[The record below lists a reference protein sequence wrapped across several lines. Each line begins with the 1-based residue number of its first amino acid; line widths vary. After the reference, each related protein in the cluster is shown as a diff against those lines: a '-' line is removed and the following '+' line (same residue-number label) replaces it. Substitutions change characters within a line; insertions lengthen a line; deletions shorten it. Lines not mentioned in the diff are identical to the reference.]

1 MNLGLGHLTELK
13 AHLLNEALRS
23 ETTFDGAIAALG
35 KGVAA
40 RFDAECNRKFAR
52 VAGATAEFSCDRD
65 YLPLPRYPIEAIG
78 KIELRET
85 LTAGWV
91 DQGAVNDLV
100 VQIMAEAGIVVLH
113 APLGGWR
120 DRLRLTYT
128 GGYWY
133 PTAPATAVQS
143 GNVAIDSGGF
153 AATILFSSAFAGVPS
168 VKCATISPADGAIL
182 AATPFDI
189 TSAGFTV
196 RLSAATAA
204 AGYSVDWVAVYGGE
218 DLAALVLQEATVALD
233 IGDGQ
238 KEITF
243 ATPFAVAPIV
253 VCNVV
258 TPTGGYLVAC
268 APSLVTTTGFR
279 ALLSWQIDATG
290 YALSYIAVSPTALAA
305 SEASTL
311 PTGAIQLPDDLKLA
325 WLLQCEHIW
334 SLRDNLGVSVAA
346 SAKTGADMAGLAAMQ
361 LVPEVENILHH
372 YRRYSLT

>member
-23 ETTFDGAIAALG
+23 ETTFDTSIAALG

-40 RFDAECNRKFAR
+40 RFDAHCNRKFAR
-52 VAGATAEFSCDRD
+52 VAGATAEFGADRD
-65 YLPLPRYPIEAIG
+65 HLPLPRFPIESIS
-78 KIELRET
+78 KVELRET
-85 LTAGWV
+85 LTTGWA
-91 DQGAVNDLV
+91 DQGTVNDLV
-100 VQIMAEAGIVVLH
+100 AQILADAGVVILH
-113 APLGGWR
+113 APLGGWA

-128 GGYWY
+128 GGFWY
-133 PTAPATAVQS
+133 PTAAATAVQS
-143 GNVAIDSGGF
+143 GNFAIESGGF
-153 AATILFSSAFAGVPS
+153 AATIVFPSAFADVPS
-168 VKCATISPADGAIL
+168 VKCATIAPADGAIL

-189 TSAGFTV
+189 TATGFTV

-218 DLAALVLQEATVALD
+218 DLAALVLQEASVALE

-238 KEITF
+238 KDITF
-243 ATPFAVAPIV
+243 ATPFAIAPII

-279 ALLSWQIDATG
+279 ALLSWQIAATG

-311 PTGAIQLPDDLKLA
+311 PTGATPLPDDLKLA
-325 WLLQCEHIW
+325 WLLQCEFIW
-334 SLRDNLGVSVAA
+334 KLRDKLGVSVAE
-346 SAKTGADMAGLAAMQ
+346 SAKTGADMSGLVGMQ
-361 LVPEVENILHH
+361 LVPEVENTLRN